1 MKGFVTPLITALTV
15 FPFVAAA
22 LTVPFLL
29 YQYRKYRY
37 FNKLRAAVL
46 YTFILYILCATFLVL
61 LPLPETRDVAS
72 TQKPGTQYWQL
83 VPFTFAADVVRE
95 TGWKAN
101 DPASWLRLFTERAFL
116 QAFFNLL
123 LLMPLGFFLRY
134 HRKWRLST
142 TVAAGFALSLAF
154 ELTQL
159 TALFG
164 YYNAPWRIFD
174 VDDLLLNTL
183 GAGLGWLAS
192 RPLVDH
198 LPHSEQL
205 DAKTDPNRRPVGFVR
220 RGLALA
226 VDLPAWLLLTMVFG
240 AVLSLGLKDNEL
252 VGHLAL
258 LAAGFVYFVVGQ
270 KGKHRAT
277 WGKWLVR
284 LRLKARKGPVTW
296 RALSLRYGL
305 LWAAVPGA
313 ILLLSRLGSLWED
326 PEMANVSGL
335 LLLAWLGFLGVYGF
349 VKLFSRDKLLMHEH
363 VSGLRNRVA

>member
-1 MKGFVTPLITALTV
+1 MKGYLEPLLTALAV

-22 LTVPFLL
+22 IAVPFLL
-29 YQYRKYRY
+29 YQYRKYRH

-46 YTFILYILCATFLVL
+46 YTFILYLLCAAFLVL

-72 TQKPGTQYWQL
+72 TQRPGTQYWQL
-83 VPFTFAADVVRE
+83 VPFTFVADLVRE
-95 TGWKAN
+95 THWRAD

-116 QAFFNLL
+116 QAFFNGL

-134 HRKWRLST
+134 HRKWRFWP

-183 GAGLGWLAS
+183 GVGLGWLAS
-192 RPLVDH
+192 RPLVEH
-198 LPHSEQL
+198 LPHAEDL
-205 DAKTDPNRRPVGFVR
+205 DAKTDPNRRPVGFIR

-226 VDLPAWLLLTMVFG
+226 VDLPVFVVLAAVAFVVLRWGLPESELTG
-240 AVLSLGLKDNEL
+240 Q
-252 VGHLAL
+252 LAFL
-258 LAAGFVYFVVGQ
+258 LAGFLYFVAGQ

-277 WGKWLVR
+277 WGKRLVR
-284 LRLKARKGPVTW
+284 LRLKAPKGPVTW
-296 RALSLRYGL
+296 RALALRYGL
-305 LWAAVPGA
+305 VWAAGPGVFYLSTSFDA
-313 ILLLSRLGSLWED
+313 LLGFADSQVAG
-326 PEMANVSGL
+326 V
-335 LLLAWLGFLGVYGF
+335 LLLAWAGFLALYGF
-349 VKLFSRDKLLMHEH
+349 VKLFSHDKLLFYEH
-363 VSGLRNRVA
+363 VSGLRNRVS